1 MFARSVGPGASIV
14 CGRTGYTSRALQNG
28 EPSPEASACR
38 SSDEFGPITL
48 RRNNSSHR
56 SAYCYA
62 FYGLFKLFCLFLL
75 QLLANLSSFSSRLF
89 LFYFLFSFFIFV
101 PLLLP
106 ILLYT
111 YTYPS
116 YSFWYFLY
124 YSLSYYKSSRCIIY
138 LFTL

>member
-28 EPSPEASACR
+28 DPSPEASACR
-38 SSDEFGPITL
+38 SSDEFGSIML

-89 LFYFLFSFFIFV
+89 LFYSLFSFFIFV
-101 PLLLP
+101 PLFLP
-106 ILLYT
+106 IFYIHTLLIFFDIFSIT
-111 YTYPS
+111 PCRNI
-116 YSFWYFLY
+116 
-124 YSLSYYKSSRCIIY
+124 KV
-138 LFTL
+138 